1 MKNTMI
7 VAALLLLGSA
17 CKDGRRALPVQERT
31 VNGFT
36 LRLQQMPAADK
47 EMFGFRLHIGHADGG
62 RLKHTDD
69 VRFNY
74 GLDSLF
80 AFVQGTDTLRPMD
93 VIRVAN
99 GNVSGMEFLLLFPKP
114 ADASGLSG
122 QLIYKDWLFTN
133 QLLTFPS
140 FKQDL

>member
-7 VAALLLLGSA
+7 VAALLLLCSA
-17 CKDGRRALPVQERT
+17 CKNSRRGLLVQERT

-36 LRLQQMPAADK
+36 LRLQQMPSADSG
-47 EMFGFRLHIGHADGG
+47 MLAFRLNIGHADGG
-62 RLKHTDD
+62 NLKHTDD

-80 AFVQGTDTLRPMD
+80 AFVQATDTLRPMD

-99 GNVSGMEFLLLFPKP
+99 GNVNGMEFLLLFPRP
-114 ADASGLSG
+114 ASVSGLNG

-133 QLLTFPS
+133 QFITFSS
-140 FKQDL
+140 FKQDI